1 LVYKMDLYGSIFAL
15 VVSLLTTI
23 YTLKKNTDSENKVKI
38 GRTLVIFVTIFAIVY
53 MLYVLFTDTNDTS
66 QMFSN
71 MKTGDPP
78 F

>member
-1 LVYKMDLYGSIFAL
+1 MVYKMDLYGSIFAL

>member
-1 LVYKMDLYGSIFAL
+1 MDLYGSIFAL